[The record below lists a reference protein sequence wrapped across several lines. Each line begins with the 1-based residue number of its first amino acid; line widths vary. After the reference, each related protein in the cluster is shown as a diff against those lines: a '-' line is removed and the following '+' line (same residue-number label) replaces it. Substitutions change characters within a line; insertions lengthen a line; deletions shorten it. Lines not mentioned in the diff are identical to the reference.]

1 MSADKLF
8 KLAWFLLTAWLLVCA
23 FLVQGEYGDGYQT
36 IANARY
42 IFGDSTA
49 FYVQRGPL
57 PAIVLWPV
65 EVIAGLA
72 GADPLD
78 VRPHHFL
85 SAALHSLYLAGSWW
99 CLRRVSGSGYARLFA
114 FGAAILTVIFYAYA
128 PYLSHDLLPGLLFA
142 VMIFLAHRWI
152 DSGSARDAVLLI
164 LLGAAVT
171 LIKQTYALFW
181 IAVIVSALLSFA
193 LRWDNGRVDVRK
205 LGLLLGMAAAS
216 AVISWLS
223 YAAHV
228 GDLAPDSAF
237 LARPLVLIGAIA
249 SQYGDDMASAFATD
263 LYFRN
268 LPNYGIAAMLLVLPG
283 VFLALRG
290 TDARLRAIAVCWIVS
305 AVAIQA
311 IGFREARYL
320 GFLAPLTAM
329 LIVPVV
335 DLAFRHRAAVAMLV
349 AILAF
354 DQFRGL
360 SLAAGQL
367 ATARTFEVM
376 AFYNAASG
384 DNRVVSSKV
393 LSFAYVAASPL
404 ARDRYHG
411 IYHLTP
417 EMIERLNEGS
427 TDVTGIADPR
437 ALGLAGI
444 EPGDRVYYSNNTLVR
459 NPPWNAAN
467 EPNGMDQFLLIAGNA
482 INVRLNAVDG
492 GFARE
497 NNDGSYLVFVPAA
510 PVGPQM
516 PAIAAGRLDAAS
528 AQRIFGADA
537 DSDYL
542 DVIAVEIQ
550 AICQGRTC
558 SPF

>member
-8 KLAWFLLTAWLLVCA
+8 KLAWLLLTAWLIICA
-23 FLVQGEYGDGYQT
+23 LLVQGEYGDGYQT

-42 IFGDSTA
+42 LFGDSTA

-65 EVIAGLA
+65 ELIAGLT
-72 GADPLD
+72 GVDPLD

-85 SAALHSLYLAGSWW
+85 SAALHSLYLAGCWW
-99 CLRRVSGSGYARLFA
+99 CLQRFNGSGFARLFA

-128 PYLSHDLLPGLLFA
+128 PYLSHDLLPGLLFV
-142 VMIFLAHRWI
+142 VMIFLVHRWI
-152 DSGSARDAVLLI
+152 DTGGVREAVLLV

-171 LIKQTYALFW
+171 LIKQTYALYW
-181 IAVIVSALLSFA
+181 VAIVVFALLTFA
-193 LRWDNGRVDVRK
+193 LRRDRGRIDARK
-205 LGLLLGMAAAS
+205 LVLLLGMASAS
-216 AVISWLS
+216 AALSWLS
-223 YAAHV
+223 YALHI

-249 SQYGDDMASAFATD
+249 TQYGDDMASAFASD
-263 LYFRN
+263 LYLRN

-283 VFLALRG
+283 VVLALRG
-290 TDARLRAIAVCWIVS
+290 QDARLRAIAICWIFS
-305 AVAIQA
+305 AVTIQI

-335 DLAFRHRAAVAMLV
+335 DLAFRHRAAIALLV
-349 AILAF
+349 VILGF

-360 SLAAGQL
+360 SLAATQL
-367 ATARTFEVM
+367 KTARTFDVM
-376 AFYNAASG
+376 AFYNAADSDG
-384 DNRVVSSKV
+384 RVVSSKV
-393 LSFAYVAASPL
+393 LSFAYAAASPL
-404 ARDRYHG
+404 SRDRYHG

-427 TDVTGIADPR
+427 TEVIGIADPR
-437 ALGLAGI
+437 GLGLAGI
-444 EPGDRVYYSNNTLVR
+444 RPGDRVYYSNNTLVR

-467 EPNGMDQFLLIAGNA
+467 EPNGIDQFLLVAGNA
-482 INVRLNAVDG
+482 ISVRLAAEG
-492 GFARE
+492 GNFVRE
-497 NNDGSYLVFVPAA
+497 DNDGSFLVFIPDES
-510 PVGPQM
+510 VGLQM
-516 PAIAAGRLDAAS
+516 PAIAAGQLDTGS
-528 AQRIFGADA
+528 ARRIYGAGA

-542 DVIAVEIQ
+542 DIVAVEIR

>member
-8 KLAWFLLTAWLLVCA
+8 QLAWFLLTAWLVVCA

-42 IFGDSTA
+42 LFGDSTA

-57 PAIVLWPV
+57 PAIVLWPGEFV
-65 EVIAGLA
+65 AGLT

-85 SAALHSLYLAGSWW
+85 SAALHSLYLAGCWW
-99 CLRRVSGSGYARLFA
+99 CLQRVSGSGFARLFA

-128 PYLSHDLLPGLLFA
+128 PYLSHDLLPGLLFV

-152 DSGSARDAVLLI
+152 DTGGARDAVLLI

-171 LIKQTYALFW
+171 LIKQTYALYW
-181 IAVIVSALLSFA
+181 VAIVVFALLSFA
-193 LRWDNGRVDVRK
+193 LRWDQGRVDARK
-205 LGLLLGMAAAS
+205 LAVLLGMAAAS
-216 AVISWLS
+216 GALSWLS
-223 YAAHV
+223 YALHV

-237 LARPLVLIGAIA
+237 LARPLVLIGAITT
-249 SQYGDDMASAFATD
+249 QYGADMASAFASD
-263 LYFRN
+263 LYLRN

-283 VFLALRG
+283 AVLALRSQ
-290 TDARLRAIAVCWIVS
+290 DARLRAVAVCWIVG
-305 AVAIQA
+305 AITIQV

-335 DLAFRHRAAVAMLV
+335 DLAFRHRAAAALLV
-349 AILAF
+349 VILGL

-360 SLAAGQL
+360 SLAATQL
-367 ATARTFEVM
+367 STARTFDVM
-376 AFYNAASG
+376 AFYNTADG
-384 DNRVVSSKV
+384 DGRVVSSRV
-393 LSFAYVAASPL
+393 LSFAYAAASPL
-404 ARDRYHG
+404 SRDRYHG

-417 EMIERLNEGS
+417 EMIERLNEG
-427 TDVTGIADPR
+427 TTEVIGIGDPR
-437 ALGLAGI
+437 GLGLAGI
-444 EPGDRVYYSNNTLVR
+444 RPGDRVYYSNNTLIR

-467 EPNGMDQFLLIAGNA
+467 EPNGIDQFLLVAGNA
-482 INVRLNAVDG
+482 ISVRLAARG
-492 GFARE
+492 GNFVRE
-497 NNDGSYLVFVPAA
+497 DNDGSFLVFVPDES
-510 PVGPQM
+510 VGLQM
-516 PAIAAGRLDAAS
+516 PAIAAGQLDAAS
-528 AQRIFGADA
+528 ARRIYGAGA

-542 DVIAVEIQ
+542 DIVAVEIR